1 MTSTATARALV
12 LHEARRLE
20 ATTFELPTIGD
31 DDGIL
36 RIEACGLCGTDHEQ
50 WSGHISAAYPY
61 IPGHEIVGTIEAVGP
76 SAAARWGVAVGDRVA
91 VEVFLSCRACDACLA
106 GQYRRCVRHGVRHFY
121 GFISSE
127 EAPGLWGGYATHL
140 YLHPD
145 ALVLPVPA
153 GLDPAVA
160 TAFNPLG
167 AGIRWGVTVPDLQP
181 GEVVAVLGPGIRGL
195 SVAAAAKD
203 AGASFV
209 LMTGLG
215 PRDLPRLEQAKAFGV
230 DLAVDVSTT
239 DPVRALRQAGF
250 RGADVVVDV
259 TAKAPAAFAQAI
271 KLATTGGRVV
281 LAGTRG
287 AGANTPGFDPDHIV
301 YKELTVLGTLGVD
314 YPAYEQALRLLGS
327 RRFPFEQLPRE
338 TVGLDGAEELIAR
351 LAGEAEGAVPVHGV
365 VLPNG

>member
-1 MTSTATARALV
+1 MSTTGSARALV
-12 LHEARRLE
+12 LREPRRLE
-20 ATTFELPTIGD
+20 AATFALPDLGE

-50 WSGHISAAYPY
+50 WSGHIGADFPY
-61 IPGHEIVGTIEAVGP
+61 IPGHEIVGVIEAVGP
-76 SAAARWGVAVGDRVA
+76 AAAKRWGVSVGDRVA
-91 VEVFLSCRACDACLA
+91 VEVFLSCRECPACLS
-106 GQYRRCVRHGVRHFY
+106 GRYRRCARHGVRHFY
-121 GFISSE
+121 GFISSD

-145 ALVLPVPA
+145 ALVLPIPA
-153 GLDPAVA
+153 GLDPVVA

-195 SVAAAAKD
+195 AVAAAAKD

-209 LMTGLG
+209 LMTGVG

-230 DLAVDVSTT
+230 DVAVDVSST

-259 TAKAPAAFAQAI
+259 TAKAPAAFAQAV
-271 KLATTGGRVV
+271 KLAAPGGRVV
-281 LAGTRG
+281 VAGTRG
-287 AGANTPGFDPDHIV
+287 AGASSPGFDPDHIV
-301 YKELTVLGTLGVD
+301 YKELTILGTLGVD

-327 RRFPFEQLPRE
+327 RRFPFEELPRE
-338 TVGLDGAEELIAR
+338 TVGLDGLTGLIAR
-351 LAGEAEGAVPVHGV
+351 LAGEADGAVPVHGV
-365 VLPNG
+365 VVPSG